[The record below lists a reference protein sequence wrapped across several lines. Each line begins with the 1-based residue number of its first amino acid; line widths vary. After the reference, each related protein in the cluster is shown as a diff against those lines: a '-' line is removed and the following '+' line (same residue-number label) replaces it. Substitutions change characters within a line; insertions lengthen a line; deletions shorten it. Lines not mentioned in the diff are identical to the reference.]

1 MRMNGN
7 ENEAVRNDSIVIK
20 QYITHTQFAE
30 INRLEAICH
39 SQDGTN
45 LKLETDYRLHR
56 PKSAEPGIKEL
67 NEFLYYADGELVSY
81 LGIASFGGN
90 AAELNGMTHPD
101 YRRKG
106 IFTRLCGLA
115 LEECGKRSFDKI
127 LLLSDGK
134 SESGQGF
141 IRSVRGVY
149 DFSEYRMR
157 LRGQPAA
164 ERSGL
169 VTLRK
174 ANNGDVPGLE
184 RLDVAIFGGIGEE
197 NVLPEEEEIRNEITY
212 LIERDGTDIGR
223 IKITYADSSA
233 FISGFG
239 IVPELRGQ
247 GFGKAALREA
257 LHLIRERNIPE
268 AELDVEAKNANALHI
283 YTSCGFQEMSVMD
296 YYQAP

>member
-1 MRMNGN
+1 MRMN

-56 PKSAEPGIKEL
+56 PKAAEPGIKEL

-90 AAELNGMTHPD
+90 AAELNGLTHPD

-106 IFTRLCGLA
+106 IFTRLCELA
-115 LEECGKRSFDKI
+115 LEECRKRDFGKT

-157 LRGQPAA
+157 LRGHTAA
-164 ERSGL
+164 RRSGL

-174 ANNGDVPGLE
+174 ANNGDVPELE
-184 RLDVAIFGGIGEE
+184 RLEAAIFGDVGQDKE
-197 NVLPEEEEIRNEITY
+197 LPEEEELRNEFTY
-212 LIERDGTDIGR
+212 LVERDGAVIGR

-239 IVPELRGQ
+239 IVSEQRGQ
-247 GFGKAALREA
+247 GFGKAALQEA

-283 YTSCGFQEMSVMD
+283 YTSCGFEEMSVME

>member
-1 MRMNGN
+1 MSKD
-7 ENEAVRNDSIVIK
+7 EAVRNDSIVIK

-39 SQDGTN
+39 SKDGTN

-56 PKSAEPGIKEL
+56 PKAAEPGIKEL

-90 AAELNGMTHPD
+90 AAELNGLTHPD

-115 LEECGKRSFDKI
+115 LEECRKRGFDKT

-157 LRGQPAA
+157 LRGYTAA

-174 ANNGDVPGLE
+174 ANNGDVPELKRLE
-184 RLDVAIFGGIGEE
+184 AAIFGDVGEDKE
-197 NVLPEEEEIRNEITY
+197 QPEEEELRGEFTY
-212 LIERDGTDIGR
+212 LVERGGAIIGR

-239 IVPELRGQ
+239 IVSEQRGQ
-247 GFGKAALREA
+247 GFGKAALQEA

>member
-1 MRMNGN
+1 MTGN
-7 ENEAVRNDSIVIK
+7 EALRNDSIVIK
-20 QYITHTQFAE
+20 QYITHTQYAE

-39 SQDGTN
+39 AHDGTN

-56 PKSAEPGIKEL
+56 PKSAVPGITEL

-81 LGIASFGGN
+81 LGIASFGGGN

-115 LEECGKRSFDKI
+115 VEECRRRSFDKI

-141 IRSVRGVY
+141 IRSVSGTY

-157 LRGQPAA
+157 LREHSTE
-164 ERSGL
+164 ERSEL
-169 VTLRK
+169 VALRK
-174 ANNGDVPGLE
+174 ASNEDISSLE
-184 RLDVAIFGGIGEE
+184 RLDVAIFGGNGEVD
-197 NVLPEEEEIRNEITY
+197 VLPEEEEKRNRVTY
-212 LIERDGTDIGR
+212 LVERDGMDVGR
-223 IKITYADSSA
+223 IKITYADSTA

-239 IVPELRGQ
+239 IVPDQRGQ
-247 GFGKAALREA
+247 GLGKAALKEA
-257 LHLIRERNIPE
+257 LLLIRERNIPE
-268 AELDVEAKNANALHI
+268 AELDVECKNANALHL
-283 YTSCGFQEMSVMD
+283 YTACGFQEMSVMN
-296 YYQAP
+296 YYQAPKI

>member
-1 MRMNGN
+1 MN
-7 ENEAVRNDSIVIK
+7 ETEAVRNDSIVIK

-56 PKSAEPGIKEL
+56 PKAAEPGIKEL

-81 LGIASFGGN
+81 LGIATFGGN

-115 LEECGKRSFDKI
+115 LEECRKRGFDKT

-134 SESGQGF
+134 SESGQSF
-141 IRSVRGVY
+141 IRSFRGVY

-157 LRGQPAA
+157 LRGHTAA
-164 ERSGL
+164 EHSGL

-174 ANNGDVPGLE
+174 ANNGDVPELE
-184 RLDVAIFGGIGEE
+184 RLEAAIFGDVGEDKE
-197 NVLPEEEEIRNEITY
+197 PPEEEELRSEFTY
-212 LIERDGTDIGR
+212 LVERGGAVIGR
-223 IKITYADSSA
+223 IKITYTDSSA

-239 IVPELRGQ
+239 IVPEQRGQ
-247 GFGKAALREA
+247 GFGKAALQEA
-257 LHLIRERNIPE
+257 LHLIRERNIPV